1 MNQRS
6 FRAVWEEELDRLEL
20 DVVRVERM
28 LAGGDTAAPAEPWS
42 PPALPCPMPAVL
54 APRARD
60 LLDRQD
66 RASTALR
73 EALAS
78 AQRQIAYGARVS
90 DATAAGPAQPVYVDL
105 EA

>member
-6 FRAVWEEELDRLEL
+6 FRAVWEAELDRLEL

-28 LAGGDTAAPAEPWS
+28 LTDPGTPPAEPWT
-42 PPALPCPMPAVL
+42 PPAVPGPMPVDL

-60 LLDRQD
+60 LLDRQE
-66 RASTALR
+66 RAGSALR
-73 EALAS
+73 GALTS

-90 DATAAGPAQPVYVDL
+90 DATAPRPAAPVYLDL
-105 EA
+105 QA